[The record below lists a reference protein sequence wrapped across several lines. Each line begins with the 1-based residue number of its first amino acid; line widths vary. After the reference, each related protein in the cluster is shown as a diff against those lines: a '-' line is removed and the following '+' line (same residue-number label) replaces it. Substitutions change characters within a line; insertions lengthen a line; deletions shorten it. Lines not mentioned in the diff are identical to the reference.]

1 MTNDRL
7 IGELVADLKPIRPRN
22 IEMEV
27 LLVGL
32 AGLLELALYLGAG
45 AARPD
50 MATAVMQ
57 PSFWWKLISLAII
70 AATGVIFAV
79 HSFDPMNS
87 PRATLR
93 WLAALAGISLAV
105 GWALNLASSEGPPLL
120 ARLQWQEGIGCLFNV
135 AALSAPVIVLLT
147 LLMRKGAPIDGR
159 SSALIVGAAGA
170 AWGAFVFA
178 FHCNHDDPLY
188 IAAWYGGAVVGLAL
202 FAGMLLSRLV
212 RW

>member
-1 MTNDRL
+1 MSNDRL
-7 IGELVADLKPIRPRN
+7 IEKLVADLRPTQARN
-22 IEMEV
+22 VKTEM

-50 MATAVMQ
+50 MASAVTLLT
-57 PSFWWKLISLAII
+57 FWWKLSSLAII
-70 AATGVIFAV
+70 AALGVLAAV
-79 HSFDPMNS
+79 RSFDPTIS
-87 PRATLR
+87 PGASLR
-93 WLAALAGISLAV
+93 WLAVLAGISLAI
-105 GWALNLASSEGPPLL
+105 GWALDAAGGNGQPLL
-120 ARLQWQEGIGCLFNV
+120 ARLNWHEGVACMLNV
-135 AALSAPVIVLLT
+135 AALSAPVVALLT
-147 LLMRKGAPIDGR
+147 FLMRRGAPVEGR

-188 IAAWYGGAVVGLAL
+188 IATWYGGAVVVTALLARV
-202 FAGMLLSRLV
+202 LLSRLV